1 MKRQYIP
8 ENPCVLS
15 FSREKWVSFNTRQPD
30 QKTGRMIEI
39 KHPILFRVV
48 SILFL
53 PTLQYV
59 VLIVSIALGWTESRY
74 WDLIGRVLGLA
85 SLAAIFVYFIRGG
98 DLFRWVVAPT
108 SDDGACFDEAADTS
122 QCENQSIGRR
132 DA

>member
-15 FSREKWVSFNTRQPD
+15 FSREKWVSFNIKQPD
-30 QKTGRMIEI
+30 LKTGRMIEI
-39 KHPILFRVV
+39 KHPILFRVG
-48 SILFL
+48 SILFF

-85 SLAAIFVYFIRGG
+85 TLAAIFVYFIRGG

-108 SDDGACFDEAADTS
+108 SDDGACFDEAADMS

>member
-1 MKRQYIP
+1 MKKQYIP

-15 FSREKWVSFNTRQPD
+15 FSREKWVSFNIKQPD
-30 QKTGRMIEI
+30 LKTGRMIEI

-85 SLAAIFVYFIRGG
+85 SLAAIFVYFIRGV

>member
-15 FSREKWVSFNTRQPD
+15 FSREKWVSFNIKQPNL
-30 QKTGRMIEI
+30 KTGRMIEI

-48 SILFL
+48 SILFF

-59 VLIVSIALGWTESRY
+59 VLLVSIALGWTESRY

-85 SLAAIFVYFIRGG
+85 ILAAIFVYFIRGG

-108 SDDGACFDEAADTS
+108 SDDGACFDEAADMS
-122 QCENQSIGRR
+122 QCQNQSIGRR

>member
-1 MKRQYIP
+1 MKKQYIP

-15 FSREKWVSFNTRQPD
+15 FSREKWVSFNIKQPD
-30 QKTGRMIEI
+30 LKTGRMIEI

-108 SDDGACFDEAADTS
+108 SDDGACFDEAADMS
-122 QCENQSIGRR
+122 QCENQPIGRR

>member
-15 FSREKWVSFNTRQPD
+15 FSREKWVSFNIKQPD
-30 QKTGRMIEI
+30 LKTGRMIEI

-98 DLFRWVVAPT
+98 DLFCWVIAPT
-108 SDDGACFDEAADTS
+108 SDDGACFDEAADIS

>member
-8 ENPCVLS
+8 ENPCVLC
-15 FSREKWVSFNTRQPD
+15 FSREKWVSFNIKQPD
-30 QKTGRMIEI
+30 LKTGRMIEI

-98 DLFRWVVAPT
+98 DMFHWEIAPT
-108 SDDGACFDEAADTS
+108 SDDGACFDEAADIS
-122 QCENQSIGRR
+122 QCENQPIGRR

>member
-85 SLAAIFVYFIRGG
+85 ILAAIFVYFIRGG
-98 DLFRWVVAPT
+98 DMFHWEIAPT
-108 SDDGACFDEAADTS
+108 SDDGEYFDDTGDVS
-122 QCENQSIGRR
+122 QCQNQSIGRR

>member
-15 FSREKWVSFNTRQPD
+15 FSREKWVSFNIKQPD
-30 QKTGRMIEI
+30 LKTGRMIEI

-98 DLFRWVVAPT
+98 DMFHWEIAPT
-108 SDDGACFDEAADTS
+108 PDDGACFDEAADTS
-122 QCENQSIGRR
+122 QCEKQPIGRR

>member
-15 FSREKWVSFNTRQPD
+15 FSREKWVSFNIKQPNL
-30 QKTGRMIEI
+30 KTGRMIEI
-39 KHPILFRVV
+39 KHPILFRIV
-48 SILFL
+48 SILFF

-59 VLIVSIALGWTESRY
+59 VLLVSIALGWTESRY

-85 SLAAIFVYFIRGG
+85 ILAAIFVYFIRGG

-108 SDDGACFDEAADTS
+108 SDDGACFDEAADMS
-122 QCENQSIGRR
+122 QCQNQSIGRR

>member
-1 MKRQYIP
+1 MKRHYIP

-15 FSREKWVSFNTRQPD
+15 FSREKWVSFNIKQPD
-30 QKTGRMIEI
+30 LKTGRMIEI

-98 DLFRWVVAPT
+98 DLFCWVIAPT
-108 SDDGACFDEAADTS
+108 SDDGACFDEAADIS

>member
-15 FSREKWVSFNTRQPD
+15 FSREKWVSFNIKQPD
-30 QKTGRMIEI
+30 LKTGRMIEI

-108 SDDGACFDEAADTS
+108 SDDGACFDEAADIS

>member
-15 FSREKWVSFNTRQPD
+15 FSREKWVSFNIKQPD
-30 QKTGRMIEI
+30 LKTGRMIEI

-48 SILFL
+48 SILFF

-59 VLIVSIALGWTESRY
+59 VLLVSIALGWTESRY

-85 SLAAIFVYFIRGG
+85 ILAAIFVYFIRGG

-108 SDDGACFDEAADTS
+108 PDDGACFDEAADMS
-122 QCENQSIGRR
+122 QCQSQSIGRR

>member
-15 FSREKWVSFNTRQPD
+15 FSREKWVSFNIKQPD
-30 QKTGRMIEI
+30 LKTGWMIEI

-108 SDDGACFDEAADTS
+108 SDDGACFDEAADIS

>member
-30 QKTGRMIEI
+30 LKTGRMIEI

-98 DLFRWVVAPT
+98 DMFHWEIAPT
-108 SDDGACFDEAADTS
+108 SDDGEYFDDTADVS

>member
-15 FSREKWVSFNTRQPD
+15 FSREKWVSFNIKQPD
-30 QKTGRMIEI
+30 LKTGRMIEI

-48 SILFL
+48 SILSL

-98 DLFRWVVAPT
+98 DLFCWVVAPT
-108 SDDGACFDEAADTS
+108 SDDGACFDEAADVS

>member
-15 FSREKWVSFNTRQPD
+15 FSREKWVSFNIKQPD
-30 QKTGRMIEI
+30 LKTGRMIEI

-85 SLAAIFVYFIRGG
+85 ILAAIFVYFIRGG
-98 DLFRWVVAPT
+98 DLFCWVVAPT
-108 SDDGACFDEAADTS
+108 SDDGAYFDDTGDVS
-122 QCENQSIGRR
+122 QRQNQSIGRR

>member
-15 FSREKWVSFNTRQPD
+15 FSREKWVSFNIKQPD
-30 QKTGRMIEI
+30 LKTGRMIEI

-108 SDDGACFDEAADTS
+108 SDDGACSDEAADMS
-122 QCENQSIGRR
+122 QCENQPIGRR

>member
-1 MKRQYIP
+1 
-8 ENPCVLS
+8 
-15 FSREKWVSFNTRQPD
+15 
-30 QKTGRMIEI
+30 MIEI

>member
-15 FSREKWVSFNTRQPD
+15 FSREKWVSFNIKQTD
-30 QKTGRMIEI
+30 LKAGRMIEI

-108 SDDGACFDEAADTS
+108 SDDGACFDEAADMS

>member
-1 MKRQYIP
+1 MKRQYSP

-15 FSREKWVSFNTRQPD
+15 FSREKWVSFNIKQPD
-30 QKTGRMIEI
+30 LKTGRMIEI

-85 SLAAIFVYFIRGG
+85 ILAAIFVYFIRGG
-98 DLFRWVVAPT
+98 DMFHWEIAPT
-108 SDDGACFDEAADTS
+108 SDDGAYFDDTGDVS
-122 QCENQSIGRR
+122 QRQNQSIGRR

>member
-15 FSREKWVSFNTRQPD
+15 FSREKWVSFNIKQPD
-30 QKTGRMIEI
+30 LKTGRMIEI

-85 SLAAIFVYFIRGG
+85 TLAAIFVYFIRGG

-108 SDDGACFDEAADTS
+108 SDDGACFDEAADMS
-122 QCENQSIGRR
+122 QCENQPIGRR

>member
-15 FSREKWVSFNTRQPD
+15 FSREKWVSFNIKQPD
-30 QKTGRMIEI
+30 LKTGRMIEI
-39 KHPILFRVV
+39 KHPILFWVV

-108 SDDGACFDEAADTS
+108 SDDGACFDEAADIS
-122 QCENQSIGRR
+122 RCENQPIGRR

>member
-8 ENPCVLS
+8 ENPCVLC
-15 FSREKWVSFNTRQPD
+15 FSREKWVSFNIKQTD
-30 QKTGRMIEI
+30 LKTGRMIEI

-108 SDDGACFDEAADTS
+108 SDDGACFDEAADMS

>member
-15 FSREKWVSFNTRQPD
+15 FSREKWVSFNIKQPD
-30 QKTGRMIEI
+30 LKTGRMIEI

-85 SLAAIFVYFIRGG
+85 TLAAIFVYFIRGG

-108 SDDGACFDEAADTS
+108 SDDGVCFDEAADVS
-122 QCENQSIGRR
+122 QCENQPIGRR

>member
-15 FSREKWVSFNTRQPD
+15 FSREKWVSFNIKQPD
-30 QKTGRMIEI
+30 LKTGRMIEI
-39 KHPILFRVV
+39 KYPILFRVV

-98 DLFRWVVAPT
+98 DLFCWVIAPT
-108 SDDGACFDEAADTS
+108 SDDGACFDEAADIS

>member
-15 FSREKWVSFNTRQPD
+15 FSREKWVSFNIKQPD
-30 QKTGRMIEI
+30 LKTGRMIEI

-59 VLIVSIALGWTESRY
+59 VLLVSIALGWTESRY

-85 SLAAIFVYFIRGG
+85 ILAAIFVYFIRGG
-98 DLFRWVVAPT
+98 DLFCWVVAPT
-108 SDDGACFDEAADTS
+108 SDDGEYFDDTGDVS
-122 QCENQSIGRR
+122 QCQNQPIGRR

>member
-15 FSREKWVSFNTRQPD
+15 FSREKWVSFNTRRPD

-39 KHPILFRVV
+39 KHPILFR
-48 SILFL
+48 
-53 PTLQYV
+53 
-59 VLIVSIALGWTESRY
+59 IVSIYFLPAIQFLWAAASIAFDWVEWKH
-74 WDLIGRVLGLA
+74 WDLISTLLELA
-85 SLAAIFVYFIRGG
+85 ILAGAFAYFIRGG
-98 DLFRWVVAPT
+98 DLFHWVVAPT
-108 SDDGACFDEAADTS
+108 SDDGACFDETADTS

>member
-15 FSREKWVSFNTRQPD
+15 FSREKWVSFNIKQPD
-30 QKTGRMIEI
+30 LKTGRMIEI

-98 DLFRWVVAPT
+98 DMFHWEIAPT
-108 SDDGACFDEAADTS
+108 SDDGEYFDEAADTS

>member
-15 FSREKWVSFNTRQPD
+15 FSREKWVSFNIKQPD
-30 QKTGRMIEI
+30 LKTGRMIEI

-108 SDDGACFDEAADTS
+108 SDDGACFDEAADMS

>member
-15 FSREKWVSFNTRQPD
+15 FSREKWVSFNIKQPD
-30 QKTGRMIEI
+30 LKTGRMIEI

-48 SILFL
+48 SILFF

-85 SLAAIFVYFIRGG
+85 TLAAIFVYFIRGG

-108 SDDGACFDEAADTS
+108 SDDGACFDEAADMS
-122 QCENQSIGRR
+122 QCENQPIGRR